1 MKKTELFE
9 KMHEFFSGSLPDRV
23 TFFATRDNPGTL
35 TLLQR
40 VLGVSGKANV
50 WKRIVVEWDNFAKV
64 VDELEPKAEVK
75 VEPKVEVKPA
85 TATATTTKPKK
96 V

>member
-64 VDELEPKAEVK
+64 VDDELEPKAEPK

-85 TATATTTKPKK
+85 TATTTKPKK